1 MVTRLVIKQLYGHY
15 DYDLGFSESHHV
27 KVLLGPNGFGKS
39 TILKILNNLIKC
51 NFWYFNL
58 IEFRYI
64 RVEFTGGGK
73 IHIMKNQ
80 IVESVKDLN
89 TRNISESIFHLSL
102 FNGEKDELQCQFLLS
117 TNYILRKI
125 RRSSMGY
132 RSMNTMRDIDIEDY
146 LMRYYDFTDD
156 DALPETSREMILFLK
171 KYGSMYVKEQR
182 IQYEDIDSY
191 GRHLINKYNVDKI
204 AEDLD
209 EVIVSHQEY
218 FGSQC
223 QKIDSGFV
231 GRLLSG
237 KGKVYSKEEYD
248 VKCNEL
254 EAILKLY
261 HHYGLANDLHLDY
274 RYDDK
279 YEAILSLYIDD
290 MWGKVDA
297 YQGLFLR
304 LSSFDKF
311 LKSKDLSYKNIKIDT
326 EYGLTAV
333 DVNGNSIALHKLSS
347 GEQNLIILYFFLL
360 FKAKPG
366 MLVCL
371 DEPEISMHV
380 AWQETMLADLKLIAE
395 VMNIQL
401 IIATHSIDFVNGN
414 WDDCIDLFEEMK
426 KTDSYELQSER

>member
-1 MVTRLVIKQLYGHY
+1 MITRLVIKQLYGHY
-15 DYDLGFSESHHV
+15 DYDLVFSESHQI

-58 IEFRYI
+58 IEFNSI
-64 RVEFTGGGK
+64 FVEFECGSNICIT
-73 IHIMKNQ
+73 KNN
-80 IVESVKDLN
+80 IEESVKDLN
-89 TRNISESIFHLSL
+89 TRNISESIFHLCY
-102 FNGEKDELQCQFLLS
+102 FNDDKEESQSDFLLS
-117 TNYILRKI
+117 ANYILRKI

-132 RSMNTMRDIDIEDY
+132 RSMNTMGDIDIEDY
-146 LMRYYDFTDD
+146 LMRYYDFMDD
-156 DALPETSREMILFLK
+156 DALPETSKEMISFLQK
-171 KYGSMYVKEQR
+171 FDSMYVKEQR

-204 AEDLD
+204 AENLD
-209 EVIVSHQEY
+209 EVIVNHQEY

-237 KGKVYSKEEYD
+237 EGKVYSKEEYD
-248 VKCNEL
+248 VRCKEL
-254 EAILKLY
+254 EKVLELY
-261 HHYGLANDLHLDY
+261 HQYGLANDLHLDY
-274 RYDDK
+274 RYDEK
-279 YEAILSLYIDD
+279 YAEILSLYIDD
-290 MWGKVDA
+290 MWGKVNA
-297 YQGLFLR
+297 YKGLFLR
-304 LSSFDKF
+304 LSSFDSF
-311 LKSKDLSYKNIKIDT
+311 LMSKDMSYKHIKIDT
-326 EYGLTAV
+326 EHGLIAL

-371 DEPEISMHV
+371 DEPEISMHI
-380 AWQETMLADLKLIAE
+380 AWQETMLDDLKLIAK
-395 VMNIQL
+395 VMGIQL

-414 WDDCIDLFEEMK
+414 WDDCIDLFEAMK
-426 KTDSYELQSER
+426 KNKDHELQSER